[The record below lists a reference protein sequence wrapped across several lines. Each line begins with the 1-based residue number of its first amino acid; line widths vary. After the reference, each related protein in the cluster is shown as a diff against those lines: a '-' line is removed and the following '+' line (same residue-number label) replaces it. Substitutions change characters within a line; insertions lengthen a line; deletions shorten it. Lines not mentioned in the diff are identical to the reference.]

1 MSAAPL
7 PFGASLPGKPS
18 LPIKPRM
25 RGHLH
30 QWALVTFFVAGIVL
44 IAFAN
49 GGRARLA
56 AVIYALTVCLLYG
69 TSALYHRV
77 NWKPE
82 SRSVMKRLDHSM
94 ILVLIAGTYTP
105 LAALLLKGSASTAV
119 LAIAWGGA
127 LVGITMRMLWISA
140 PRWAVIPPY
149 LIVGWIAVFIM
160 PDLLHAGGVATVAL
174 VAGGGLVYTL
184 GAIVYAL
191 RRPDPWPRT
200 FGYHEV
206 FHGMTILAGVMMYI
220 AISLAVYR

>member
-1 MSAAPL
+1 MTAAPL
-7 PFGASLPGKPS
+7 PTG
-18 LPIKPRM
+18 PIAAVKPRL

-30 QWALVTFFVAGIVL
+30 QWAAVTFFVAGIVL
-44 IAFAN
+44 IVNAN
-49 GGRARLA
+49 GTKARVA
-56 AVIYALTVCLLYG
+56 SIIYALTVCLLYG

-77 NWKPE
+77 TWKPTA
-82 SRSVMKRLDHSM
+82 RSVMKRLDHSM

-105 LAALLLKGSASTAV
+105 FALLLLKGTTSTVV
-119 LAIAWGGA
+119 LVVAWGGA
-127 LVGITMRMLWISA
+127 LAGITMRMLWIGA

-149 LIVGWIAVFIM
+149 LLVGWIAVFIL
-160 PDLLHAGGVATVAL
+160 PELLHAGGVATLVL

-184 GAIVYAL
+184 GAVVYAL

>member
-1 MSAAPL
+1 MTAAPL
-7 PFGASLPGKPS
+7 PRA
-18 LPIKPRM
+18 PIAAVKPRL

-30 QWALVTFFVAGIVL
+30 QWAAVTFFVAGIVL
-44 IAFAN
+44 IVNAN
-49 GGRARLA
+49 GTKARVA
-56 AVIYALTVCLLYG
+56 SAIYALTVCLLYG

-77 NWKPE
+77 TWKPNA
-82 SRSVMKRLDHSM
+82 RAVMKRLDHSM

-105 LAALLLKGSASTAV
+105 FALLLLTGTTSTVV
-119 LAIAWGGA
+119 LIVAWGGA
-127 LVGITMRMLWISA
+127 LAGITLRMLWIGA

-149 LIVGWIAVFIM
+149 LLVGWIAVFIL
-160 PDLLHAGGVATVAL
+160 PELLHAGGVATLVL

-184 GAIVYAL
+184 GAVVYAV

-220 AISLAVYR
+220 AISFAVYR

>member
-1 MSAAPL
+1 MTAAPL
-7 PFGASLPGKPS
+7 PRGSIAAV
-18 LPIKPRM
+18 KPRL

-30 QWALVTFFVAGIVL
+30 QWAAVTFFVAGIVL
-44 IAFAN
+44 IVNAN
-49 GGRARLA
+49 GTKARVA
-56 AVIYALTVCLLYG
+56 SAIYALTVCLLYG

-77 NWKPE
+77 TWKPNA
-82 SRSVMKRLDHSM
+82 RAVMKRLDHSM

-105 LAALLLKGSASTAV
+105 FALLLLTGTTSTVV
-119 LAIAWGGA
+119 LIVAWGGA
-127 LVGITMRMLWISA
+127 LAGITLRMLWIGA

-149 LIVGWIAVFIM
+149 LLVGWIAVFIL
-160 PDLLHAGGVATVAL
+160 PELLHAGGVATLVL

-184 GAIVYAL
+184 GAVVYAV

-220 AISLAVYR
+220 AISFAVYR

>member
-7 PFGASLPGKPS
+7 PGPPL
-18 LPIKPRM
+18 LPIKPRL

-30 QWALVTFFVAGIVL
+30 QWALVTFFVAGAVL
-44 IAFAN
+44 IIFAHD
-49 GGRARLA
+49 GRARFA
-56 AVIYALTVCLLYG
+56 AVIYAIAVCALYG

-77 NWKPE
+77 NWQPTA
-82 SRSVMKRLDHSM
+82 RAVMKRLDHSM

-105 LAALLLKGSASTAV
+105 FALLLLHGSTSTAV

-127 LVGITMRMLWISA
+127 ALGITLRMVWIGA

-149 LIVGWIAVFIM
+149 LLVGWIAVFVL
-160 PDLLHAGGVATVAL
+160 PELLHAGGVATLVL

-184 GAIVYAL
+184 GAVVYAT

-206 FHGMTILAGVMMYI
+206 FHLMTILAGVMMYI
-220 AISLAVYR
+220 AISFAVYRGH

>member
-1 MSAAPL
+1 MTAAPL
-7 PFGASLPGKPS
+7 PRG
-18 LPIKPRM
+18 PIAAVKPRL

-30 QWALVTFFVAGIVL
+30 QWAAVAFFVAGIVL
-44 IAFAN
+44 IVNAN
-49 GGRARLA
+49 GTKARVA
-56 AVIYALTVCLLYG
+56 SIIYALTVCLLYG

-77 NWKPE
+77 TWKPAA
-82 SRSVMKRLDHSM
+82 RAVMKRLDHSM

-105 LAALLLKGSASTAV
+105 FALLLLTGTTSTVV
-119 LAIAWGGA
+119 LVVAWGGA
-127 LVGITMRMLWISA
+127 LAGITMRMLWIGA

-149 LIVGWIAVFIM
+149 LLVGWIAVFIL
-160 PDLLHAGGVATVAL
+160 PELLHAGGVATLVL

-184 GAIVYAL
+184 GAVVYAL

>member
-1 MSAAPL
+1 MSTAPL
-7 PFGASLPGKPS
+7 PLGSSLPV
-18 LPIKPRM
+18 KPRM

-44 IAFAN
+44 IALAH
-49 GGRARLA
+49 GGRARFA
-56 AVIYALTVCLLYG
+56 AVVYALTVCLLYG

-77 NWKPE
+77 NWQPT
-82 SRSVMKRLDHSM
+82 SRAVMKRLDHSM

-105 LAALLLKGSASTAV
+105 FALLLLTGTTSTVV
-119 LAIAWGGA
+119 LVIAWGGA
-127 LVGITMRMLWISA
+127 LTGIALRMLWIGA

-149 LIVGWIAVFIM
+149 LLVGWIAVFIL
-160 PDLLHAGGVATVAL
+160 PELLHAGGVATLVL

-184 GAIVYAL
+184 GAVVYAV

>member
-1 MSAAPL
+1 MTAAPL
-7 PFGASLPGKPS
+7 PGSSLGPV
-18 LPIKPRM
+18 KPRL

-30 QWALVTFFVAGIVL
+30 QWALVTFFVAGAVL
-44 IAFAN
+44 IAFAHD
-49 GGRARLA
+49 GRARLA
-56 AVIYALTVCLLYG
+56 AIIYALAVCLLYG

-77 NWKPE
+77 NWQPTA
-82 SRSVMKRLDHSM
+82 RSVMKRLDHSM

-105 LAALLLKGSASTAV
+105 FALLLLHGTTSTVV

-127 LVGITMRMLWISA
+127 VLGITMRMVWIGA

-149 LIVGWIAVFIM
+149 LLVGWIAVFVL
-160 PDLLHAGGVATVAL
+160 PELLHAGGVATLVL

-184 GAIVYAL
+184 GAVVYAT

-206 FHGMTILAGVMMYI
+206 FHLMTILAGIMMYI
-220 AISLAVYR
+220 AISFAVYGSH